1 MTASTLPTMS
11 LRARQFRD
19 AYAALSAPG
28 IWAIQRVYI
37 ADYIRERDAGNTGHA
52 AAILAD
58 INALGEVIDE
68 RDGTRQFAN

>member
-1 MTASTLPTMS
+1 MTDSTLPTMS
-11 LRARQFRD
+11 LKAKRFRD
-19 AYAALSAPG
+19 VYAALSFWELHG
-28 IWAIQRVYI
+28 VQRVYI
-37 ADYIRERDAGNTGHA
+37 ADYIRERDAGNTGLA